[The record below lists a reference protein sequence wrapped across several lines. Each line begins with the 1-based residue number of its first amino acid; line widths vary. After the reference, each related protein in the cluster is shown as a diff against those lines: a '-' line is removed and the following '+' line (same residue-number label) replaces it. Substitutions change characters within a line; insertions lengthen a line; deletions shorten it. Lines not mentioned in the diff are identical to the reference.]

1 MYVCMHVR
9 MVCVFA
15 CVNACACACDTMT
28 CVSELRGQRIRTMK
42 RTILDSIA
50 EYRHTNEHLN
60 AFPPHV
66 VVATRFVRER
76 KLFHEQARSSRLPFQ
91 SLEGFVDSFSRIT

>member
-1 MYVCMHVR
+1 MYVWCVCCVR
-9 MVCVFA
+9 ERVRVCV
-15 CVNACACACDTMT
+15 DDYTMT

-42 RTILDSIA
+42 RTMLDSIA
-50 EYRHTNEHLN
+50 EYRHMNEHLN

-91 SLEGFVDSFSRIT
+91 SLEDS